1 MPRINKILEKLIT
14 TEKTTKAKESQNTY
28 TFRVKNSASQGSVA
42 DEIAKTY
49 KVGVVNVNL
58 TTIPGK
64 KRRLTKTNRFTRLPK
79 WKKAM
84 ATLKEGQK
92 IDSAKAAV
100 AAKATGE
107 AKDKNKDEKKEET
120 KEQI

>member
-1 MPRINKILEKLIT
+1 MPRITKILEKLIT

-42 DEIAKTY
+42 DEVAKTY
-49 KVGVVNVNL
+49 KVEVVNINL
-58 TTIPGK
+58 TTMPGK
-64 KRRLTKTNRFTRLPK
+64 RRRLAKTNRFTRLPK

-84 ATLKEGQK
+84 VTLKEGQK
-92 IDSAKAAV
+92 IGSAKAAV
-100 AAKATGE
+100 IAKTTGE
-107 AKDKNKDEKKEET
+107 AKDKDKGEKKEET